1 MRRRKY
7 GPAVVKG
14 PITVTDALLEQSIVP
29 TWPVFVRPVLEELL
43 GAETVKRQ
51 DIIDRVALATNL
63 SDEAKAEVVP
73 NGEARYR
80 GRISWAIT
88 HANRAGLLER
98 PVRATYRLTPKGR
111 DWLQLFPGGLKSF
124 TEANEYFAQYWQK
137 PETDTTSAP
146 KAEAGA
152 TEPAGVLTSPEEQIA
167 DAISL
172 LNDDVRSNLLTRL
185 QDASP
190 QFFEDAVV
198 DLLLAMGYGGAEKR
212 GQVVGKSHDG
222 GIDGVIDEDPL
233 GLDRIYIQAKRYAEG
248 NTVGREAIQAFVG
261 ALHGHAASKGVFIT
275 TSAFTQPAQD
285 YAQAVPSRVI
295 LIDGKRLTALLVKY
309 RVGVQVRDVYEVME
323 IDEDFFD

>member
-1 MRRRKY
+1 M
-7 GPAVVKG
+7 
-14 PITVTDALLEQSIVP
+14 TDALLEQSTVP
-29 TWPVFVRPVLEELL
+29 TWPVFVRPVLEVLL
-43 GAETVKRQ
+43 EPGTLKRQ
-51 DIIDRVALATNL
+51 DIIDRVAEATNL

-88 HANRAGLLER
+88 HANRADLIER

-111 DWLQLFPGGLKSF
+111 DWLQQFPGGLNSF
-124 TEANEYFAQYWQK
+124 TEANEYFAPYWQK
-137 PETDTTSAP
+137 PETDTT
-146 KAEAGA
+146 AGYTSDVGT
-152 TEPAGVLTSPEEQIA
+152 TEPTGVVTSPEEQIA
-167 DAISL
+167 DAIAL
-172 LNDDVRSNLLTRL
+172 LNDDVRSNLLTRI
-185 QDASP
+185 QEASP

-198 DLLLAMGYGGAEKR
+198 NLLLAMGYGGAEKR

-233 GLDRIYIQAKRYAEG
+233 GLDRVYIQAKRYAEG

-275 TSAFTQPAQD
+275 TSAFTKPAQD
-285 YAQAVPSRVI
+285 YAHAVPSRVI
-295 LIDGKRLTALLVKY
+295 LIDGKRLTSLLVKY
-309 RVGVQVRDVYEVME
+309 RVGVQVKDVYEVME

>member
-1 MRRRKY
+1 
-7 GPAVVKG
+7 
-14 PITVTDALLEQSIVP
+14 VTDALLEQSAVP
-29 TWPVFVRPVLEELL
+29 TWPVFVRPVLEVLVDIGTL
-43 GAETVKRQ
+43 KRQ
-51 DIIDRVALATNL
+51 DIIDRVAVAMDL

-88 HANRAGLLER
+88 HANRADLLER

-111 DWLQLFPGGLKSF
+111 DWLQQFPAGLSSF
-124 TEANEYFAQYWQK
+124 TEANEYFAPYWHK
-137 PETDTTSAP
+137 PETDTT
-146 KAEAGA
+146 AGLA
-152 TEPAGVLTSPEEQIA
+152 VDAGTTEPAGVVTSPEEQIA
-167 DAISL
+167 DAVSL
-172 LNDDVRSNLLTRL
+172 LNDDVRSNLLARI
-185 QDASP
+185 QEASP

-198 DLLLAMGYGGAEKR
+198 NLLLAMGYGGAEKR

-233 GLDRIYIQAKRYAEG
+233 GLDRVYIQAKRYAEG

-275 TSAFTQPAQD
+275 TSAFTKPAQD
-285 YAQAVPSRVI
+285 YAHVVPSRVI

-309 RVGVQVRDVYEVME
+309 RVGVQVKDVYEVME